1 MARKKW
7 CHSTCA
13 IHDEMSYYFISL
25 TLSHI

>member
-25 TLSHI
+25 T